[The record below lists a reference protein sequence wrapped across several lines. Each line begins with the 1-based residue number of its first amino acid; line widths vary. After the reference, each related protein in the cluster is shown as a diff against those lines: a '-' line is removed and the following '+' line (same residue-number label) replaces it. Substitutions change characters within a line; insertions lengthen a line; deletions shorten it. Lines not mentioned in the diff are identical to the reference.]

1 MGPFESTIPPMSP
14 TPWTPLS
21 RYQTQVYPR
30 PYQIKGNNT
39 DTGTEN
45 PSEKKEQKEHSLL
58 ELRDVTD
65 MLYGVIQAKL
75 CNTCSSPIT
84 LQGNNQTFTLERS
97 RSLGNQ
103 KSGHKRRRNNASSF
117 LPIQTF
123 DIPYF

>member
-1 MGPFESTIPPMSP
+1 M
-14 TPWTPLS
+14 
-21 RYQTQVYPR
+21 
-30 PYQIKGNNT
+30 
-39 DTGTEN
+39 
-45 PSEKKEQKEHSLL
+45 

-103 KSGHKRRRNNASSF
+103 KSGHKRSTTTLTLSCLSKLLTSLNTIFFFKYIYECQKF
-117 LPIQTF
+117 LPVQTF
-123 DIPYF
+123 DTHKYVFKLKKQTSTH